1 MKKQRQ
7 EYDEHFKISYRK
19 AIAEKRAKCNADQA
33 QIDKFLEREWVD
45 VITKDHSISP
55 RKMKER
61 EEAQTRNEIKRLQ
74 QLRTDDDHT
83 DQFFSEL
90 ISGIG
95 GDEASK
101 GDGADSRNIASVRNV

>member
-1 MKKQRQ
+1 MIKK
-7 EYDEHFKISYRK
+7 EHSSQFK
-19 AIAEKRAKCNADQA
+19 N
-33 QIDKFLEREWVD
+33 L
-45 VITKDHSISP
+45 SISP

-61 EEAQTRNEIKRLQ
+61 EEAHTRNEIKRLQ
-74 QLRTDDDHT
+74 QLRTDDDQT

-101 GDGADSRNIASVRNV
+101 QDEADSRNIVGVRNV

>member
-1 MKKQRQ
+1 MIKK
-7 EYDEHFKISYRK
+7 EHSSQFK
-19 AIAEKRAKCNADQA
+19 N
-33 QIDKFLEREWVD
+33 L
-45 VITKDHSISP
+45 SISP

-74 QLRTDDDHT
+74 QLRTDDDQT

-95 GDEASK
+95 GDEASNQ
-101 GDGADSRNIASVRNV
+101 DEADSRNIVGVRNV